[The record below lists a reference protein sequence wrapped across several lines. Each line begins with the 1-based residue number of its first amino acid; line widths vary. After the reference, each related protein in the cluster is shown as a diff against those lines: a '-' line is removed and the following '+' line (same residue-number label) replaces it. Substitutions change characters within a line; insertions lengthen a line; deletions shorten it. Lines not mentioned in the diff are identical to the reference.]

1 MESAG
6 ETILSVP
13 PLLHLLAIQQQQKQ
27 KQQQNNGNNADTNNA
42 TNEMTLSSSD
52 GNFCI
57 AEQQMQIGTNGSESA
72 EESGASD
79 GENGRG
85 EKRREEE
92 EEKQQGKLEIIEESA
107 TPPPLF
113 RQQTLQFA
121 EEMMDM
127 KMESPRDLH
136 IQIPP
141 FNAFNGHG
149 TPSMAQSAAST
160 PTEQQTNKPLPVIK
174 PPGDEKEERPSL
186 SYKDLIIE
194 AIESSPE
201 RRLKLSEIYQVIK
214 YLHPYN
220 QRRSD
225 QWGWQNSIRHN
236 LSLHDCFV
244 KLPLKQTSANGVV
257 GHFWTVV
264 TRGPDEK
271 PLGPTRRRT
280 RGSGKAKKGTMA
292 SMAFNGSQNG
302 GTAANTPSGIKHG
315 TIKGLKGRQSVSSDS
330 GVMSDEGGACSHS
343 NSPTEMGTRS
353 VPLLHANAE
362 AVAPARAAQFSANL
376 FQFPRPTAQ
385 TPTQQIAQH
394 HHRVQAVHS
403 PAPTPA
409 GHGHAQSQ
417 LSPLELVLQ
426 MQHQHNQQQQ
436 LQQHQQQHLHP
447 FASLQQFS
455 PIPKSASVAAG
466 VADEVNS
473 APAAAST
480 PTLIMPNDAIG
491 GAAANNNAFLPC
503 ELQQLLAIAAL
514 TQQHHQPQQP
524 MVAVS
529 AANGT
534 SPNNSS
540 NNNNLPSFH
549 SPPPPAAPD
558 HNTMTLLQLLN
569 TAGTSSG
576 TPPSDGGLGLLSN
589 LATQLAPAV
598 SPAPPQ
604 HSNNVAVGHNL
615 LASAAA
621 AATAELQRLHM
632 IQLYAQQQ
640 QQQLQ
645 QQLAA
650 LLEQQQQ
657 QQQLHFQQREMLNPA
672 ATALSDVLSVA
683 AGCHDQSAL
692 VAQLLLSRLMHS
704 PTATSTSSSSNG
716 SYEQQM
722 NNNNG
727 QPKNGDSSPAP
738 PQNNGNN
745 AMGQAQHLM
754 ELQRAAL
761 LLDQQQQYQA
771 STNSQRT
778 VELSSNARE
787 VQAVSVDDQQH
798 HQQQQSL
805 DMDAKQEMDQQQ
817 ELTVV

>member
-1 MESAG
+1 
-6 ETILSVP
+6 
-13 PLLHLLAIQQQQKQ
+13 
-27 KQQQNNGNNADTNNA
+27 
-42 TNEMTLSSSD
+42 
-52 GNFCI
+52 
-57 AEQQMQIGTNGSESA
+57 
-72 EESGASD
+72 
-79 GENGRG
+79 
-85 EKRREEE
+85 
-92 EEKQQGKLEIIEESA
+92 LEIVEESA

-121 EEMMDM
+121 EEMMDV
-127 KMESPRDLH
+127 KIESPRDLH

-141 FNAFNGHG
+141 LNAFNGYG

-160 PTEQQTNKPLPVIK
+160 PTEQQSNKPLPVIK

-214 YLHPYN
+214 YLHPYY

-292 SMAFNGSQNG
+292 SMPFNGSQNG
-302 GTAANTPSGIKHG
+302 GTASNTLSGIKHG

-330 GVMSDEGGACSHS
+330 GIMSDEGGACSHS

-385 TPTQQIAQH
+385 MPTLAQH
-394 HHRVQAVHS
+394 HHQVQAVHS

-436 LQQHQQQHLHP
+436 LQQQQQQLQQQQQQNLHP

-455 PIPKSASVAAG
+455 PIPKSDSVAAG

-514 TQQHHQPQQP
+514 TQQHHQPQQQQP
-524 MVAVS
+524 MVPVS

-534 SPNNSS
+534 NTNNNS
-540 NNNNLPSFH
+540 NNNLPSFH
-549 SPPPPAAPD
+549 SLPPPAAPD

-604 HSNNVAVGHNL
+604 HPNNVAVGNNL

-657 QQQLHFQQREMLNPA
+657 QQQLHFQQR
-672 ATALSDVLSVA
+672 
-683 AGCHDQSAL
+683 
-692 VAQLLLSRLMHS
+692 
-704 PTATSTSSSSNG
+704 
-716 SYEQQM
+716 
-722 NNNNG
+722 
-727 QPKNGDSSPAP
+727 
-738 PQNNGNN
+738 
-745 AMGQAQHLM
+745 
-754 ELQRAAL
+754 
-761 LLDQQQQYQA
+761 
-771 STNSQRT
+771 
-778 VELSSNARE
+778 
-787 VQAVSVDDQQH
+787 
-798 HQQQQSL
+798 
-805 DMDAKQEMDQQQ
+805 
-817 ELTVV
+817 

>member
-57 AEQQMQIGTNGSESA
+57 AEHQMQIGTNGSESA

-92 EEKQQGKLEIIEESA
+92 EKQQGKLEIVEESA

-121 EEMMDM
+121 EEMMDV

-141 FNAFNGHG
+141 FNAFNGYG
-149 TPSMAQSAAST
+149 TPSMAQSATST

-214 YLHPYN
+214 YLHPYY

-315 TIKGLKGRQSVSSDS
+315 TIKGLKGRQSV
-330 GVMSDEGGACSHS
+330 
-343 NSPTEMGTRS
+343 
-353 VPLLHANAE
+353 
-362 AVAPARAAQFSANL
+362 
-376 FQFPRPTAQ
+376 
-385 TPTQQIAQH
+385 
-394 HHRVQAVHS
+394 
-403 PAPTPA
+403 
-409 GHGHAQSQ
+409 
-417 LSPLELVLQ
+417 
-426 MQHQHNQQQQ
+426 
-436 LQQHQQQHLHP
+436 
-447 FASLQQFS
+447 
-455 PIPKSASVAAG
+455 
-466 VADEVNS
+466 S

-657 QQQLHFQQREMLNPA
+657 QQQLHFQQREMVNPA

-778 VELSSNARE
+778 AELSSNSRE
-787 VQAVSVDDQQH
+787 VQAVPVDDQQH
-798 HQQQQSL
+798 HQQQSL
-805 DMDAKQEMDQQQ
+805 DMDAKQQEMDQQQ